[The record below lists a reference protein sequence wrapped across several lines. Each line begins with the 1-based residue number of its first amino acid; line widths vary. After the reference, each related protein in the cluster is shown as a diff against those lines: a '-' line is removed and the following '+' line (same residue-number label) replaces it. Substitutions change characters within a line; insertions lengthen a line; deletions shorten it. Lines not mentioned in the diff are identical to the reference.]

1 MIDKENLTGEHLSS
15 ENERNF
21 QVIQD
26 SVDNHQTI
34 TKDFYLCLIDDR
46 LFITT
51 PAIKTSLIESSA
63 SFAIDKKM
71 KDKLVKQGI
80 PFRTPNPSHVIALQI
95 APTFGVIIP
104 LLSNLP
110 IAFSLITVLCL
121 IAHCLVAS
129 RYSCNSYP
137 YNLHLDNAKTTIIGL
152 FLGIATFK
160 ACINTEF
167 YIRSMA
173 VATTVTAWS
182 FIISLLKHHIEHG
195 TTSLL
200 RSANQWW
207 INIGFQQFISIFLV
221 ISSLYG
227 IDQLFGSDQAVRCT
241 LRTLAAAAIIMT
253 TDVVMKRLNPY
264 RLFASSRHVEQHH
277 IQEVNEQPSP

>member
-1 MIDKENLTGEHLSS
+1 MNIPTPTRENTIS
-15 ENERNF
+15 ENATEF
-21 QVIQD
+21 QCIQD
-26 SVDNHQTI
+26 SVDNYQTI

-51 PAIKTSLIESSA
+51 PAIKTSLIESSD

-71 KDKLVKQGI
+71 KDELVKQGI

-95 APTFGVIIP
+95 APTFGVITP

-129 RYSCNSYP
+129 RYSCNSYS
-137 YNLHLDNAKTTIIGL
+137 YNLHLDNAKITIIGL

-160 ACINTEF
+160 SCINTEF

-182 FIISLLKHHIEHG
+182 FTISLLKHHIENG

-227 IDQLFGSDQAVRCT
+227 IDQFFGADQAVRCT
-241 LRTLAAAAIIMT
+241 LRTLVAAAIIMT
-253 TDVVMKRLNPY
+253 TDVIMKRLNPC
-264 RLFASSRHVEQHH
+264 RFFASSKHVEQNH
-277 IQEVNEQPSP
+277 IPEINERPSP